1 MDKGEN
7 ARMASFVGALAI
19 ADLVKST
26 LGPKGMGKLLTLDS
40 RRTGTRRCPPSWPL
54 PQPTALYC
62 PARAG
67 TRMGRTGTRA
77 PATELSH
84 GKSFRGTCPA
94 KCSAGLTG
102 WELLD
107 CRAALQ
113 FFAGGIAGLPLA
125 LGIPGLLPAR
135 DTRAASRACVQGRLD
150 PVLHS

>member
-40 RRTGTRRCPPSWPL
+40 RRTGTRRCPHLGPFPNL
-54 PQPTALYC
+54 PRCIAPHALG
-62 PARAG
+62 RAWG
-67 TRMGRTGTRA
+67 ARA
-77 PATELSH
+77 PARLPRSSLTA
-84 GKSFRGTCPA
+84 RV
-94 KCSAGLTG
+94 SAERARQSVPQVSG

-113 FFAGGIAGLPLA
+113 AFVGGIAGLPLA